1 MRLLTITAH
10 VLNHVTVLVI
20 ITWASLLNHG
30 HKAQGFVL
38 LASSQS
44 RLSLPIQ
51 QQRQRCS
58 SLSMEK
64 VMGMGIVNTRTSSV
78 AIVGSGAVGGYYG
91 SRLWEAGHN
100 VSFYMRG
107 EHYLQSKANGLNVTV
122 S

>member
-1 MRLLTITAH
+1 MRLLSITTYL
-10 VLNHVTVLVI
+10 LNHATLLLM
-20 ITWASLLNHG
+20 ITLASLLNHG
-30 HKAQGFVL
+30 YNAQGFAFFARTNV
-38 LASSQS
+38 
-44 RLSLPIQ
+44 RVSLPIQ
-51 QQRQRCS
+51 LHQQRRT
-58 SLSMEK
+58 SLSMDKAVGLDIENK
-64 VMGMGIVNTRTSSV
+64 RTSSV